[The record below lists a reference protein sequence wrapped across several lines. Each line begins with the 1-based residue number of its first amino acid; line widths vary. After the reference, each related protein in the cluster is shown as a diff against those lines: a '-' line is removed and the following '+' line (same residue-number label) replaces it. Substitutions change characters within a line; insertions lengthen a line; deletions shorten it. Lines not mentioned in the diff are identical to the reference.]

1 MTTVTPET
9 VRDNTPE
16 ILAAEPTAKQLE
28 ARARIYAM
36 PLEKI
41 DPAAIESFPNEEMF
55 WKFERLRA
63 EDPVHFTSTED
74 SEHGDYWSVTKWDD
88 IIKIDTDSVTFSNEA
103 GVTIAANRPGRE
115 LIGYAPE
122 NDTRTPEQIQADN
135 EGGIKTLLSMDP
147 PEHGLHRGAV
157 SESVGPANLADLE
170 PLIRERIAG
179 ILDALPIGEEFDW
192 VDKVSIELT
201 AMTLATLFNYPQER
215 RRELTFWSDIMTV
228 TPGPGQIVETQ
239 AEVDAARQQFF
250 GAIAKL
256 YQERGAAEPAMD
268 FMSLMAHSPQAKGFT
283 LPEILGDSIIL
294 LVGGNDTTRNT
305 LTGSVYAMD
314 RFKEQ
319 NEKLRANPALI
330 PNMVSETIRW
340 QTPLTHMMRKANED
354 VEIGGKQIKKGD
366 MIAMWYVSGNRDD
379 TKLDRPNEFIIDRK
393 NPRQHLSFGFGIHRC
408 LGNRL
413 GELQLRLAW
422 EEILKRF
429 PEVKV
434 VGEPVR
440 AYNNFAKGYDSMT
453 VIIPSRLDA

>member
-1 MTTVTPET
+1 MTMVTPNAAAG
-9 VRDNTPE
+9 NTPE
-16 ILAAEPTAKQLE
+16 ILTADPTPAQLE

-36 PLEKI
+36 PLEKL
-41 DPAAIESFPNEEMF
+41 DPADIKYFPNEEMF

-103 GVTIAANRPGRE
+103 GITIAANRPGRE

>member
-1 MTTVTPET
+1 MTMVTPNAAAG
-9 VRDNTPE
+9 NTPE
-16 ILAAEPTAKQLE
+16 ILTADPTPAQLE

-36 PLEKI
+36 PLEKL
-41 DPAAIESFPNEEMF
+41 DPADIKYFPNEEMF

-453 VIIPSRLDA
+453 VIIPSRYDA

>member
-1 MTTVTPET
+1 MTMVTPNAAAG
-9 VRDNTPE
+9 NTPE
-16 ILAAEPTAKQLE
+16 ILTADPTPAQLE

-36 PLEKI
+36 PLEKL
-41 DPAAIESFPNEEMF
+41 DPADIKYFPNEEMF

-340 QTPLTHMMRKANED
+340 QTPLTHMMRRANED
-354 VEIGGKQIKKGD
+354 VEVGGQLIRKGEK
-366 MIAMWYVSGNRDD
+366 IALWYVSGNRDD
-379 TKLDRPNEFIIDRK
+379 TKLDRPNEYIVDRK
-393 NPRQHLSFGFGIHRC
+393 NPRQHISFGFGIHRC

-413 GELQLRLAW
+413 AELQLRLTW

-434 VGEPVR
+434 IGEPVR
-440 AYNNFAKGYDSMT
+440 GYNNFAKGYDSMT
-453 VIIPSRLDA
+453 VVIPSRY